1 MKRLRNILVILVSLI
16 LIILTVE
23 ALVDFD
29 LLNGIQESIG
39 DIAEVDA
46 DSLKEI
52 SNPLLP

>member
-1 MKRLRNILVILVSLI
+1 MKRLRNILVILISLV

-29 LLNGIQESIG
+29 ILNGIQESIG